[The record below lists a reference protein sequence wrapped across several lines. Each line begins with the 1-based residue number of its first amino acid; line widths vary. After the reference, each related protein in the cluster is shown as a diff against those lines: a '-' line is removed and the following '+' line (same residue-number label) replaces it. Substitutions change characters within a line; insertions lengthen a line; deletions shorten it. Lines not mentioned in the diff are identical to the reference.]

1 MRTKG
6 ADFYRKMNVILCV
19 QAKSVYNNGSYCVV
33 LSKQDKKGCNAMNE
47 KIMTKNITVVLLAAI
62 SCALWGSAPAGIKTG
77 YGLFQIDASSTM
89 NILLFAGLRFTLAG
103 LMVVLGYSVMRR
115 KPVLPRRSSWKAI
128 FALSL
133 AQTAV
138 QYLFYYIGVAHTPGV
153 KVSILS
159 GSNTFFG
166 VIIACLIFRQE
177 KLTLQKFIGC
187 LAGIAGIIVVNLQGS
202 SEAFS
207 MEMSLIG
214 EGMVLLATISC
225 ALSAVLIRKF
235 SQNED
240 PVMISGYQFMIGG
253 LMLVVV
259 ALLGGGRLPNVT
271 AQGLAILFYLGFLS
285 AVAYT
290 LWSLLLKY
298 NPVSRVLVYHP
309 LMPIFGVAISAIV
322 LSEGGIFSWNTLIS
336 LILVCF
342 GIWIINFSKNTK

>member
-1 MRTKG
+1 
-6 ADFYRKMNVILCV
+6 
-19 QAKSVYNNGSYCVV
+19 
-33 LSKQDKKGCNAMNE
+33 
-47 KIMTKNITVVLLAAI
+47 MTKNITVVFLAAI

-77 YGLFQIDASSTM
+77 YGLFQIDASATLD
-89 NILLFAGLRFTLAG
+89 ILLFAGLRFTLAG
-103 LMVVLGYSVMRR
+103 LMVVLGYSVIKR
-115 KPVLPRRSSWKAI
+115 KPILPRRRSWKAI
-128 FALSL
+128 FALAL

-138 QYLFYYIGVAHTPGV
+138 QYIFYYIGVAHAPGV
-153 KVSILS
+153 KASILS

-202 SEAFS
+202 SEALS
-207 MEMSLIG
+207 MEGSMIG
-214 EGMVLLATISC
+214 EGMVLLATISG
-225 ALSAVLIRKF
+225 ALSAVLIRKY
-235 SQNED
+235 SQDED

-253 LMLVVV
+253 LMLVTV
-259 ALLGGGRLPNVT
+259 ALMGGGRLPKVT
-271 AQGLAILFYLGFLS
+271 LGGLSVLFYLGFLS

-298 NPVSRVLVYHP
+298 NPVSKVLVYHP

-322 LSEGGIFSWNTLIS
+322 LGEGGMFSWNTLIA

-342 GIWIINFSKNTK
+342 GIWIINFSKNVK